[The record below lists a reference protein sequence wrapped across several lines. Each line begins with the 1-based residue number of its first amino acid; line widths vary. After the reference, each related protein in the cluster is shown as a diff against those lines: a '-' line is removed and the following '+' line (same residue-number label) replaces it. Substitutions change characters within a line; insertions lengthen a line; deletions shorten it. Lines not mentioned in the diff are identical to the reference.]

1 MTKMEKN
8 RGNSAVT
15 LAGPPIRLNF
25 VSCVIQVH
33 AEETFFPLF
42 IFFFLFVFIC
52 DVLYS
57 GELSQPDSGG
67 PGRPPAAHV
76 LVLGAGDTLT
86 RLTRGKFLWFQ
97 ELGGSHTTS
106 CNIMF

>member
-1 MTKMEKN
+1 MN

-33 AEETFFPLF
+33 AEETFPLF
-42 IFFFLFVFIC
+42 NLFFFL
-52 DVLYS
+52 Y
-57 GELSQPDSGG
+57 LSVMFCTLVSSCGQIGVG
-67 PGRPPAAHV
+67 LGRPSPQAAHV
-76 LVLGAGDTLT
+76 LVLGADDTLT
-86 RLTRGKFLWFQ
+86 QFTLGKFLCFQ
-97 ELGGSHTTS
+97 VLGGSHATS

>member
-1 MTKMEKN
+1 MN

-33 AEETFFPLF
+33 AEETFPLLS
-42 IFFFLFVFIC
+42 FFFLFVFIC

-57 GELSQPDSGG
+57 GELLRPDLGWAGTPPVPPSQ
-67 PGRPPAAHV
+67 AAHV
-76 LVLGAGDTLT
+76 LVLGADDTLT
-86 RLTRGKFLWFQ
+86 QFTLGKF
-97 ELGGSHTTS
+97 
-106 CNIMF
+106 MFFKYWVVLMPHHVI

>member
-33 AEETFFPLF
+33 AEETFFSSIYLF
-42 IFFFLFVFIC
+42 FFFL
-52 DVLYS
+52 Y
-57 GELSQPDSGG
+57 LSVMFCTLVSSHSQTWAGPDA
-67 PGRPPAAHV
+67 PAAHV

-97 ELGGSHTTS
+97 ELGGSHTAS